1 MDNLEKLNAKLDA
14 DFDQHF
20 GDSKDLHSEVFTDD
34 FPKSKMNKN
43 IFNLSTNLN
52 NFLLN
57 ECAEGKIPVEK
68 SSNFYNV
75 FHTALQNTLTI
86 LKSQDI
92 NPMIYYVGEGDDK
105 ILKKKVNIVEK
116 INYENSDCIF
126 IDIDALIDELINNNI
141 NNITYKFLNLMVLSL
156 ISKEAKDEEFAYN
169 IVKNI

>member
-20 GDSKDLHSEVFTDD
+20 GCNKDVQSEVFTDD
-34 FPKSKMNKN
+34 FPKSKMNKR
-43 IFNLSTNLN
+43 IFNLNTELN

-57 ECAEGKIPVEK
+57 ECTEGKIPVEK

-86 LKSQDI
+86 LRSQNI
-92 NPMIYYVGEGDDK
+92 EPTVYYVGEGDDK
-105 ILKKKVNIVEK
+105 ILRHKVKIVEK
-116 INYENSDCIF
+116 INYENTDSIF

-156 ISKEAKDEEFAYN
+156 ISKEAKDENFAYN